1 MRSSTAARPASRTL
15 PWYRR
20 PLVRSLGLAL
30 GAMLL
35 YGGWAYF
42 ANRAHGQGAAL
53 RAAGTQGFISLT
65 LTFVVTALMEGLH
78 RLGSRRSTRFLLPA
92 GGAILFGAI
101 YSTFMHRF
109 MGTPEMT
116 RTILP
121 IVLIGATYTLS
132 YSANLVRESA
142 ADERAGEKADKPVP

>member
-1 MRSSTAARPASRTL
+1 MEPRTAGRPARRPL

-20 PLVRSLGLAL
+20 PLLRSLGLAL

-35 YGGWAYF
+35 YGSWAYF
-42 ANRAHGQGAAL
+42 ANRAHGPHLAL
-53 RAAGTQGFISLT
+53 RAAATQGFVSLT

-78 RLGSRRSTRFLLPA
+78 RMGSRRSTQFLFPA
-92 GGAILFGAI
+92 VGAILFGAA
-101 YSTFMHRF
+101 YSTFMHHF
-109 MGTPEMT
+109 MGTPEMA

-121 IVLIGATYTLS
+121 IVLIGGTYTLS

-142 ADERAGEKADKPVP
+142 ADARDREPGQNSR